1 MQAIADRFGL
11 DFVGEPWFV
20 QALLILVLT
29 IIASVVAGV
38 LLRLAGNIARR
49 AGAHW
54 GDTLVRCASRPLQ
67 VLVWLTGIAQ
77 ALLVVDYLRA
87 APLAGPI
94 QALRQAGTIVCIAWF
109 LAYFIR
115 EYSTSALRTRLA
127 RGEKIDVT
135 TMDALSKLARL
146 TVVVVACLMI
156 LQVFGLSITSLL
168 ALGGIGGIA
177 IGFAARDVLANF
189 LGGLTIYLDR
199 PFSVGDW
206 IRSPD
211 KDIEGFVE
219 EINWRHTRVR
229 AFNKNPIYVPNA
241 LFTTVVLENPSRMT
255 HRRLTERIAIRYA
268 DLPKMA
274 AIVEEIRAMLVA
286 HEGIDT
292 TQTLIVA
299 FNKYDVSGLE
309 IYIYCFADTVVWVR
323 FHEIKHDVLL
333 RIGEIIT
340 RHGAEVAL
348 PTRTVHLPPGPG
360 WSGAPRDA
368 DAGGAPDDA
377 CMPDDGPAGVDRG
390 AGAGEVAHAR

>member
-11 DFVGEPWFV
+11 DFIGEPWFV
-20 QALLILVLT
+20 QALLILLLT
-29 IIASVVAGV
+29 LVASIAAGL
-38 LLRLAGNIARR
+38 LLRLAGSIARR

-54 GDTLVRCASRPLQ
+54 GDTLVRCAARPLQ
-67 VLVWLTGIAQ
+67 VLVWIAGTAQ
-77 ALLVVDYLRA
+77 ALLVVEYLHA
-87 APLAGPI
+87 PPLAGPI
-94 QALRQAGTIVCIAWF
+94 QALRKAGIILCIGWF
-109 LAYFIR
+109 LLRFIR
-115 EYSTSALRTRLA
+115 EFGESAVRSKLE
-127 RGEKIDVT
+127 RGEKVDVT

-146 TVVVVACLMI
+146 TVVTVATLMI
-156 LQVFGLSITSLL
+156 MQVFGLSITSLL

-177 IGFAARDVLANF
+177 VGFAARDVLANF

-211 KDIEGFVE
+211 KAIEGTVE

-241 LFTTVVLENPSRMT
+241 LFTTVVVENPSRMT
-255 HRRLTERIAIRYA
+255 HRRLHEKIAIRYA
-268 DLPKMA
+268 DLPRMA
-274 AIVEEIRAMLVA
+274 AIVEDIRAMLLA
-286 HEGIDT
+286 HEGIDS

-309 IYIYCFADTVVWVR
+309 IYIYCFANTVVWVR

-348 PTRTVHLPPGPG
+348 PTRTVHM
-360 WSGAPRDA
+360 PRNPA
-368 DAGGAPDDA
+368 WAGEAGAPDDA
-377 CMPDDGPAGVDRG
+377 CMPDAGPAGRDAAG
-390 AGAGEVAHAR
+390 GAGEVAHAR